1 MYRNVVTAM
10 SRDRN
15 GSDRIGQALT
25 ARSKS
30 PVPGE
35 REVEQIET
43 ISLVLEM
50 KAQRYSFLFRPCI
63 EGSAAKWLP
72 TAVPSVDT
80 SSLTDFNFS
89 E

>member
-43 ISLVLEM
+43 IS
-50 KAQRYSFLFRPCI
+50 
-63 EGSAAKWLP
+63 
-72 TAVPSVDT
+72 
-80 SSLTDFNFS
+80 
-89 E
+89 